1 MKTKLA
7 TLVCF
12 LLIYALNV
20 HGNEERFKLIQT
32 LGLRDFFNE
41 YPDYAL
47 PSIALPLESESTV
60 KSENNHEAAEIFLR
74 EITSFEEEIYS
85 ERYDLQVS
93 DLAFLNLLYRSVSTN
108 EGYGNSVFQEAITSL
123 SLKVAISL
131 AKTDR
136 KTFAADSF
144 RSIEHGVPSD
154 SIPSVL
160 LESFS
165 RNHGDSVSQEELSQV
180 ETESLPIFITSIS
193 KIKTR
198 TTLLIPS
205 YEAMLSYD
213 QPLNMIGAAKNN
225 VTLRYVLLVLRYL
238 EINDLKLPETH
249 NSRSHDFITTIGHGH
264 KPLEK
269 YRDDFGSVIDYDLA
283 YEVLSEPI
291 PRDFL
296 RVGSLSFDTKQF
308 LNFE

>member
-1 MKTKLA
+1 M
-7 TLVCF
+7 
-12 LLIYALNV
+12 
-20 HGNEERFKLIQT
+20 LIQT

-41 YPDYAL
+41 YPNYAL
-47 PSIALPLESESTV
+47 PSISLPLTLEPTV
-60 KSENNHEAAEIFLR
+60 QTEKEYETAKIFLK
-74 EITSFEEEIYS
+74 ELTTLEEEIYS
-85 ERYDLQVS
+85 ENYEFQVS

-108 EGYGNSVFQEAITSL
+108 KGYGNTVFQEAITSL

-131 AKTDR
+131 AKTD
-136 KTFAADSF
+136 KQTFAADSF

-154 SIPSVL
+154 SIQSAL
-160 LESFS
+160 LESFL

-180 ETESLPIFITSIS
+180 ETESLPTFISSFS
-193 KIKTR
+193 KIRTR
-198 TTLLIPS
+198 TILLIPS

-225 VTLRYVLLVLRYL
+225 VTLRYALLVLIYL
-238 EINDLKLPETH
+238 ENNDLKLPET
-249 NSRSHDFITTIGHGH
+249 NTGRSRNLIVTIGQGH
-264 KPLEK
+264 KPLEEYK
-269 YRDDFGSVIDYDLA
+269 DNFGSVIDYDLA

-296 RVGSLSFDTKQF
+296 RIRSLSFDTKQF